1 MADEINNGY
10 DRLVNSRIVEV
21 NGKKILN
28 LRDLIETVEA
38 DAAVP
43 YVVFKTEDNE
53 SIALERK
60 KVEASQEEI
69 LSIYQ
74 IADDRSSD
82 LKKTATGDNAGGKK
96 IARSGAAEPDD
107 LRQ

>member
-1 MADEINNGY
+1 
-10 DRLVNSRIVEV
+10 VEV

-38 DAAVP
+38 DSDVP
-43 YVVFKTEDNE
+43 YIVFKTEDNE

-60 KVEASQEEI
+60 KVEEAHKEI

-74 IADDRSSD
+74 IDDDRSSD
-82 LKKTATGDNAGGKK
+82 LKETATGDNADGKK
-96 IARSGAAEPDD
+96 IASSGEVEADN
-107 LRQ
+107 LKQ

>member
-1 MADEINNGY
+1 
-10 DRLVNSRIVEV
+10 VEV

-38 DAAVP
+38 DSAVP

-53 SIALERK
+53 SIVLERK
-60 KVEASQEEI
+60 KTEEAHKEI

-82 LKKTATGDNAGGKK
+82 LKETATGDNADGKK
-96 IARSGAAEPDD
+96 IARSDAVEAED
-107 LRQ
+107 LKQ